1 MKRFGFLL
9 LAVVAA
15 LAVTACGNDKNYSI
29 SDKDVEFTA
38 SVVEEKDENGKMT
51 PYFALNDY
59 RLAFNSKKDAVKYF
73 NDFKKEYESK
83 AKEETGGYLFVSSLM
98 EGFDLH
104 VVKVRDDI
112 RYVDFEADP
121 NYAVGQES
129 RYSDMSTDA
138 LLDEYEQK
146 CGELL
151 FVMAELSE
159 RKLSSKQE
167 KRLMQIVER
176 IAEIFD

>member
-15 LAVTACGNDKNYSI
+15 LAVTACGKGKKYSI
-29 SDKDVEFTA
+29 SGERPEFTA
-38 SVVEEKDENGKMT
+38 SVVEEEDENGKMT
-51 PYFALNDY
+51 PCFALNDY
-59 RLAFNSKKDAVKYF
+59 RIAFDSKKEAVKYF
-73 NDFKKEYESK
+73 KNFKKEFKSNK
-83 AKEETGGYLFVSSLM
+83 KKSDIAPFLFIGSLLDD
-98 EGFDLH
+98 FDSH
-104 VVKVRDDI
+104 IVKVRDGL
-112 RYVDFEADP
+112 RYVNMKATP
-121 NYAVGQES
+121 NDL

-159 RKLSSKQE
+159 RKLSSRQE